1 MILLLVGLPTRPKS
15 PLDAKKD
22 GESLSYSVLPL
33 SDGPEGSHNR
43 PQVSNRKFLRSITMF
58 NVLLL
63 CILKMKS
70 HLLIN
75 GHINSDQKLCP
86 ACQLRPFSC
95 CVCSS
100 LQVVVP

>member
-70 HLLIN
+70 HLLIM
-75 GHINSDQKLCP
+75 GT
-86 ACQLRPFSC
+86 
-95 CVCSS
+95 
-100 LQVVVP
+100 

>member
-1 MILLLVGLPTRPKS
+1 MILFLVGLPARPKS

-63 CILKMKS
+63 CILKMQS
-70 HLLIN
+70 HLLTNN
-75 GHINSDQKLCP
+75 GHINSEGNQRLKSVEP
-86 ACQLRPFSC
+86 AS
-95 CVCSS
+95 
-100 LQVVVP
+100 